1 MQKMKWSV
9 IAFAVAAASTQMAA
23 ASQQSES
30 NGFIEDSKLDL
41 HARTLYFNRDFRNG
55 DGWVSPSNAKKA
67 GWGTDGADIENTRA
81 PYMNGVKH
89 KGYREDFGLGLKAI
103 YESGFTQGTV
113 GFGVDVFGLQ
123 GIKLDTGGGR
133 QGNNQFPTDGRSG
146 KAQDNYSQAGA
157 AVKARISSTTLK
169 YGQQFV
175 DLPVLSTDDSRLLP
189 ESTTGFLVT
198 SEEIDGLVVHAGHF
212 TALSG
217 MDQSYRDS
225 ANDGWLRS
233 IDLIGARYSFTDN
246 LSAAYYYSDAELG
259 HKNAGDRLE
268 AKRQYLNVN
277 YNYPLAENQSV
288 TVDFNA
294 YNTRIDDKDLQAGG
308 WSQWNNSN
316 SKTSK
321 NNIRSLA
328 IAYNINAHT
337 FTIGA
342 QKVEGSLNG
351 GFNSELGD
359 YAGGGTMYFL
369 NDVQYNNFA
378 AKGEKSYQVRYD
390 LDFAQFG
397 VPGLSFMT
405 RYVRGSNIANNV
417 WDLNTG
423 AMTERNNGKNWERN
437 TDVRY
442 VVQSGAA
449 KDLSLHLRNSTYRG
463 NKAAHEGASTAD
475 VNEVRFIV
483 EYPLS
488 IL

>member
-30 NGFIEDSKLDL
+30 NGFIEDSKLDV
-41 HARTLYFNRDFRNG
+41 HARTLYFNRDFRN
-55 DGWVSPSNAKKA
+55 DSHSNRGYDRDANGNPTGKKLQK
-67 GWGTDGADIENTRA
+67 
-81 PYMNGVKH
+81 NGKTQS
-89 KGYREDFGLGLKAI
+89 YREDFGLGLKAI

-133 QGNNQFPTDGRSG
+133 QGNGQFPTDGRSG

-157 AVKARISSTTLK
+157 AVKARLSNTTLK

-212 TALSG
+212 TALSD
-217 MDQSYRDS
+217 MNRSSRDS
-225 ANDGWLRS
+225 AGNGELRS
-233 IDLIGARYSFTDN
+233 LDLVGARYNFTDN
-246 LSAAYYYSDAELG
+246 LSAAYYYSKAKLG
-259 HKNAGDRLE
+259 DNFAGPTANDRD
-268 AKRQYLNVN
+268 KINKQYLNVN
-277 YNYPLAENQSV
+277 YNHPIADNQSV

-294 YNTRIDDKDLQAGG
+294 YNTRTHDRDVVRANRDGME
-308 WSQWNNSN
+308 
-316 SKTSK
+316 K
-321 NNIRSLA
+321 NNVRSLA
-328 IAYNINAHT
+328 VAYNLGAHT
-337 FTIGA
+337 FTVGA
-342 QKVEGSLNG
+342 QKVEGNAEDG
-351 GFNSELGD
+351 YNYGYD
-359 YAGGGTMYFL
+359 GGGAVYLL
-369 NDVQYNNFA
+369 NDVQYNDFT

-405 RYVRGSNIANNV
+405 RYVRGSNIAS
-417 WDLNTG
+417 DLSG
-423 AMTERNNGKNWERN
+423 SERHNGKNWERN

-449 KDLSLHLRNSTYRG
+449 KDLSLHLRNSTYRA
-463 NKAAHEGASTAD
+463 NDAAHDTTGKGD

-483 EYPLS
+483 NYPLS

>member
-30 NGFIEDSKLDL
+30 NGFIEDSKLDV
-41 HARTLYFNRDFRNG
+41 HARTLYFNRDFRN
-55 DGWVSPSNAKKA
+55 DRTKDMDAANDKTQSYA
-67 GWGTDGADIENTRA
+67 E
-81 PYMNGVKH
+81 
-89 KGYREDFGLGLKAI
+89 ELGLGLKAI

-123 GIKLDTGGGR
+123 GIKLDSGGGR
-133 QGNNQFPTDGRSG
+133 HGGDGNLRMFPTDGRSK
-146 KAQDNYSQAGA
+146 KARDNYSQAGA
-157 AVKARISSTTLK
+157 AVKARLSNTTLK

-212 TALSG
+212 TALSS
-217 MDQSYRDS
+217 MNDSNRDS
-225 ANDGWLRS
+225 RISSGRTLRS
-233 IDLIGARYSFTDN
+233 LDLIGARYNFTNN
-246 LSAAYYYSDAELG
+246 LSAAYYYADAKTGQKGNYVAANPANDVEQSG
-259 HKNAGDRLE
+259 GRYNA
-268 AKRQYLNVN
+268 KKQYLNVN
-277 YNYPLAENQSV
+277 YNHPIADDQSV

-294 YNTRIDDKDLQAGG
+294 YSTRYNNKELADKR
-308 WSQWNNSN
+308 
-316 SKTSK
+316 TTK
-321 NNIRSLA
+321 NNVRSLA
-328 IAYNINAHT
+328 VAYNIGSHT
-337 FTIGA
+337 FTVGT
-342 QKVEGSLNG
+342 QTVEGNHKG
-351 GFNSELGD
+351 GYEYGYD
-359 YAGGGTMYFL
+359 GGGSVYLL
-369 NDVQYNNFA
+369 NDVQYNDFR
-378 AKGEKSYQVRYD
+378 AKGEDSWQVRYD
-390 LDFAQFG
+390 LDMAQFG

-405 RYVRGSNIANNV
+405 RYVRGTNIENN
-417 WDLNTG
+417 G
-423 AMTERNNGKNWERN
+423 RNNGKNWERD

-449 KDLSLHLRNSTYRG
+449 KDLSLHLRNATYRANG
-463 NKAAHEGASTAD
+463 AAHAATGNRD